1 VGVETSRD
9 LVFNSNRLLLNTIAT
24 STAKALITLVIAL
37 KPESASNYTGSSQ
50 GHLMFFLVS
59 LCLKANAEMVP
70 KTPSCYC
77 MLLM

>member
-1 VGVETSRD
+1 
-9 LVFNSNRLLLNTIAT
+9 
-24 STAKALITLVIAL
+24 
-37 KPESASNYTGSSQ
+37 
-50 GHLMFFLVS
+50 LVS